1 MFHGANPKNINKI
14 KDLQKRC
21 FKSTTYVHF
30 IKYTDFFTVS
40 KISIHPKR
48 DFLTVSKIYT
58 VLCTVIRRK
67 HCINFTV
74 SEIFILRL

>member
-1 MFHGANPKNINKI
+1 MFHGAISKNINKI
-14 KDLQKRC
+14 KDLQERC

-30 IKYTDFFTVS
+30 IKCTDCFTVS

-48 DFLTVSKIYT
+48 DFLTESKIYT
-58 VLCTVIRRK
+58 VVSPDYCMQ

-74 SEIFILRL
+74 SEISILRL